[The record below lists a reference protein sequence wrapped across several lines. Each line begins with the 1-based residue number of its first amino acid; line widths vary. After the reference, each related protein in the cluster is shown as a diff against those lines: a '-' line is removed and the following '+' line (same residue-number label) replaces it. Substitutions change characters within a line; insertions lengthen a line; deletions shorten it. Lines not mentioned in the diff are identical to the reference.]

1 MQVDSAEGQLARV
14 REYFDALEASPAAA
28 AA

>member
-14 REYFDALEASPAAA
+14 REYFDALVTLPAAA

>member
-14 REYFDALEASPAAA
+14 REFFDALATAPVTAAA
-28 AA
+28 